1 MRVMK
6 SLFDQA
12 DRDSLLQRLGKL
24 QSDTPRQW
32 GKMNAAQMVTHCA
45 RALETGT
52 GDRPM
57 KQKLIGKILMP
68 FFRKSILGEKPFS
81 RNGPTDP
88 SFIVAD
94 EREFSTEREKLVDL
108 IAKFVQRGSDA
119 AGNETHAFFGTMTGQ
134 EWGETMYKHI
144 DHHLQQFGL

>member
-1 MRVMK
+1 MK
-6 SLFDQA
+6 SLFNDA
-12 DRDSLLQRLGKL
+12 DRESILRRLDALQVDS
-24 QSDTPRQW
+24 PRQW

-45 RALETGT
+45 RALETGA
-52 GDRPM
+52 GERPM
-57 KQKLIGKILMP
+57 KQKLIGKVLMP

-94 EREFSTEREKLVDL
+94 EREFSTERQKLVDL
-108 IAKFVQRGSDA
+108 IGRFVARGPA
-119 AGNETHAFFGTMTGQ
+119 AAATQTHAFFGKMTGE

-144 DHHLQQFGL
+144 DHHLRQFGV

>member
-1 MRVMK
+1 MAPRRYAKIRAMI
-6 SLFDQA
+6 SLFDPA
-12 DRDSLLQRLGKL
+12 DRNALLQRLDKL
-24 QSDTPRQW
+24 QADSPRQW
-32 GKMNAAQMVTHCA
+32 GKMNAAQMVTHCT
-45 RALETGT
+45 RALEAAT

-94 EREFSTEREKLVDL
+94 ERDFSTERQKLVEL
-108 IAKFVQRGSDA
+108 IAKFVQRGPEA
-119 AGNETHAFFGTMTGQ
+119 A
-134 EWGETMYKHI
+134 
-144 DHHLQQFGL
+144 

>member
-1 MRVMK
+1 MK
-6 SLFDQA
+6 TLFDRT
-12 DRDSLLQRLGKL
+12 DRESIRQRLGVL
-24 QSDTPRQW
+24 RPDSARQW

-94 EREFSTEREKLVDL
+94 EREFSTERQKLVDL
-108 IAKFVQRGSDA
+108 IAKFVQR
-119 AGNETHAFFGTMTGQ
+119 
-134 EWGETMYKHI
+134 
-144 DHHLQQFGL
+144 

>member
-1 MRVMK
+1 MK
-6 SLFDQA
+6 TLFDDV
-12 DRDSLLQRLGKL
+12 DRASLLQRLGAL
-24 QSDTPRQW
+24 QSDTSRQW
-32 GKMNAAQMVTHCA
+32 GKMNPAQMVTHCA
-45 RALETGT
+45 RALETAT
-52 GDRPM
+52 GDHPM

-68 FFRKSILGEKPFS
+68 FFRKSILGEKPFG

-94 EREFSTEREKLVDL
+94 EREFSTERQKLVDL
-108 IAKFVQRGSDA
+108 IAKFVQRGSEA
-119 AGNETHAFFGTMTGQ
+119 AGKETHAFFGAMTGQ

>member
-1 MRVMK
+1 MK
-6 SLFDQA
+6 SMKTLFDDA
-12 DRDSLLQRLGKL
+12 DRSSLLQRLDAL
-24 QSDTPRQW
+24 QPDTPRQW

-94 EREFSTEREKLVDL
+94 ERAFSTERQKLVDL
-108 IAKFVQRGSDA
+108 ISRLVNRGCDA
-119 AGNETHAFFGTMTGQ
+119 A
-134 EWGETMYKHI
+134 
-144 DHHLQQFGL
+144 

>member
-1 MRVMK
+1 MK
-6 SLFDQA
+6 SLFNDADRESILRRLDALQA
-12 DRDSLLQRLGKL
+12 DS
-24 QSDTPRQW
+24 PRQW

-45 RALETGT
+45 RALETGA
-52 GDRPM
+52 GERPM

-94 EREFSTEREKLVDL
+94 EREFSTERQKLVDL
-108 IAKFVQRGSDA
+108 IGRFVARGPA
-119 AGNETHAFFGTMTGQ
+119 AAATQTHAFFGAMTGE

-144 DHHLQQFGL
+144 DHHLRQFGV

>member
-1 MRVMK
+1 MK
-6 SLFDQA
+6 TLFDEA
-12 DRDSLLQRLGKL
+12 DRASLLQRLDNL
-24 QSDTPRQW
+24 RADSPRQW
-32 GKMNAAQMVTHCA
+32 GKMNPAQMVTHCA
-45 RALETGT
+45 RALETGA
-52 GDRPM
+52 GERPM

-94 EREFSTEREKLVDL
+94 EREFSTERQKLVDL
-108 IAKFVQRGSDA
+108 IGRFVARGPA
-119 AGNETHAFFGTMTGQ
+119 AAATQTHAFFGKMTGE

-144 DHHLQQFGL
+144 DHHLQQFGV

>member
-1 MRVMK
+1 
-6 SLFDQA
+6 
-12 DRDSLLQRLGKL
+12 
-24 QSDTPRQW
+24 
-32 GKMNAAQMVTHCA
+32 
-45 RALETGT
+45 
-52 GDRPM
+52 M

-68 FFRKSILGEKPFS
+68 FFRKSILGEKPFG

-94 EREFSTEREKLVDL
+94 EREFSTERQKLVDL
-108 IAKFVQRGSDA
+108 IAKFVQRGPDA
-119 AGNETHAFFGTMTGQ
+119 AGKETHAFFGSMTGQ

>member
-1 MRVMK
+1 MCWLLRGCAKIRAMK
-6 SLFDQA
+6 SLFDPA
-12 DRDSLLQRLGKL
+12 DRNALLQRLDKL

-32 GKMNAAQMVTHCA
+32 GKVNAAQMVTHCA

-57 KQKLIGKILMP
+57 RQKLIGKILMP

-94 EREFSTEREKLVDL
+94 EREFSAERQKLEDL
-108 IAKFVQRGSDA
+108 IAKFVQRGS
-119 AGNETHAFFGTMTGQ
+119 
-134 EWGETMYKHI
+134 
-144 DHHLQQFGL
+144 

>member
-1 MRVMK
+1 MECWQEGMRANTKRDFLPGMPPTIDDGFRGCAKMRGMK
-6 SLFDQA
+6 SLFDLA
-12 DRDSLLQRLGKL
+12 DRASLLQRLDKL
-24 QSDTPRQW
+24 QADTQRQW

-94 EREFSTEREKLVDL
+94 EREFSTERQKLVDL
-108 IAKFVQRGSDA
+108 IAKFVQR
-119 AGNETHAFFGTMTGQ
+119 
-134 EWGETMYKHI
+134 
-144 DHHLQQFGL
+144 